1 MACRP
6 IFNTNINDRRDED
19 EFMPPV
25 SRNHSLAPK
34 ALFPRQS
41 LAPRCALP
49 RPSLAPSRTGGLPTQ
64 QKLSLLPKYSLKPRQ
79 PTPQTAGKATPTG
92 GGGCSTTNTRNNISS
107 TKTSSG
113 ASGSSNSLGRQ
124 TVASQNKASSVRRS
138 PLTYATGPPPFGRPT
153 SANKGTNSAEKKRFP
168 YSGVC

>member
-49 RPSLAPSRTGGLPTQ
+49 RPSLAPSRTGGLPKQ

-79 PTPQTAGKATPTG
+79 PTPQTAGKATPTAG
-92 GGGCSTTNTRNNISS
+92 GSSTTNTRNNISS

-113 ASGSSNSLGRQ
+113 ASGSSSSLGRQ
-124 TVASQNKASSVRRS
+124 TVASQNKVRG

-168 YSGVC
+168 YSEVY